1 MADATLTVVDNRAIL
16 QPFGSELIAPY
27 VDLTTTQAGIATT
40 QAGIA
45 TAAVAAVFQTAEALA
60 DNADGIEEG
69 GYYGALGIPVE
80 TEYTRF
86 YARVI
91 TGTGTASVT
100 VLDDGYPV
108 HGPVTVGTTATDAT
122 IAVTMAVGSEVS
134 FFIEGVTGTVT
145 ALYAKIE
152 GLPA

>member
-1 MADATLTVVDNRAIL
+1 MALEPLPGYVSGLESRIIAKVTAETEGALTDLKNDAETA
-16 QPFGSELIAPY
+16 A
-27 VDLTTTQAGIATT
+27 AA
-40 QAGIA
+40 A
-45 TAAVAAVFQTAEALA
+45 TAAVGAVLQTAEALA

-69 GYYGALGIPVE
+69 GYYGALGIPVA

-86 YARVI
+86 YARVL

-134 FFIEGVTGTVT
+134 FFIEDVTGTVT